1 MPRFPVAFNRRKSTA
16 DNLDNASVGGPSFRV
31 LDRSEVVSGTKNF
44 DAPNP
49 NTRPAVKSQS
59 MPNTL
64 MVVDPEDDNIFANL
78 NVNRYVPV
86 MNRPALANSCIGP
99 IPGPDSI
106 AGSISS
112 PITMK
117 DGGGSERIAELV
129 ERNVSTAP
137 SSADLNAQQQQQQQF
152 QQQFHQQQQQQHQQE
167 DFRLQNKKLYG
178 DVPVPP
184 IPKSNTTSS
193 FLKSAGRTFS
203 FGGNKKHLPIL
214 PNNDGPPPQTP
225 PKRSDTGST
234 TTSRDR
240 SMTESTVTTA
250 TPPKLEEEFTLD
262 LGGDFSKM
270 LGGGFDKR
278 ASVLTVREDGRPALV
293 PRSLTGNRLNQ
304 PTPIHVDGQAKIEP
318 SPYSWGSQHSNEQLL
333 NSNSLLGTSPNEN
346 APPVPRHASPLG
358 RPQTSSGAS
367 PSVTQSSIPP
377 IPTSL
382 TESSLKRTSA
392 FFGRRRSTIDNAAA
406 EAAEDED
413 TVLLKDSL
421 FTVNRFLSGANLS
434 NTKQSSSPS
443 SRFGRRDDALGVGY
457 SQVPTE
463 STSPTLGATK
473 AAAEDDNLFDTN
485 LVSSSKMAQRF
496 VARKPSPPRNKVM
509 TPAQFERYRKDKER
523 EDGGQAASSSK
534 QEAKDDDEDDDDNY
548 EDDVD
553 EAEKS
558 RQAAKQRRK
567 QEAHMA
573 VYRQQMMKVTGEAAS
588 GTPARSSMHFSMST
602 PNLPTMGSLAPP
614 NAGFSPQT
622 GPENEDGDEDEEVPL
637 AILAAHGFPNK
648 NRPPTRLSTMMSNPN
663 LRAAA
668 APSFQ
673 RPQSVVG
680 SDAHGP
686 APPANGG
693 RLPVFARNL
702 PQDPY
707 GLVNTNNRETFNF
720 AGGAPAG
727 SPQTNSGGLP
737 PGGLVGVIA
746 SEERSRAMR
755 RGSPNIDAVNK
766 PMPGMGGPQFDP
778 AAGIP
783 PQMMYPGMGM
793 PQPMLT
799 PGDQAQIQMTQ
810 QMQQFM
816 QMQMQFMQM
825 MANGGANGMQ
835 RPMSSQYGGPG
846 APQLGMMGMDGMG
859 GMGGMNNDMARHS
872 FMDNGSVMD
881 MPLQRPDMHM
891 RTMSMVQPSSAS
903 WMQQPQGQGY
913 APSIRIQG
921 ANGYAPSIA
930 PSERSNVGLPGRYR
944 PVSHMPAGPA
954 PSELRKSMTMSG
966 ALGSPSVDAQTS
978 STTTPRPNTSGSM
991 SPNENTLPNGRGPS
1005 PTGWDMSRKQKS
1017 ASPLAQT
1024 NVAAD
1029 DDDDEEG
1036 WAAMKAKR
1044 DKKRSMWKSKKTLS
1058 NELSALIS

>member
-16 DNLDNASVGGPSFRV
+16 DNLDNAAVAGPSFRV

-44 DAPNP
+44 DAAANAAA
-49 NTRPAVKSQS
+49 NARLSVKSQS

-64 MVVDPEDDNIFANL
+64 SVVDPEDDNIFANL
-78 NVNRYVPV
+78 NVNR
-86 MNRPALANSCIGP
+86 
-99 IPGPDSI
+99 
-106 AGSISS
+106 
-112 PITMK
+112 
-117 DGGGSERIAELV
+117 
-129 ERNVSTAP
+129 NVSTAP
-137 SSADLNAQQQQQQQF
+137 SSADLNTQQF

-167 DFRLQNKKLYG
+167 DFRLRNKKLYG

-203 FGGNKKHLPIL
+203 FGGQKKHVPIV
-214 PNNDGPPPQTP
+214 PDNQVPQTP
-225 PKRSDTGST
+225 PNGSITGRGRST
-234 TTSRDR
+234 TT
-240 SMTESTVTTA
+240 STVTTA
-250 TPPKLEEEFTLD
+250 TPPKIDEDFTLD

-278 ASVLTVREDGRPALV
+278 TSVMTVRDDGAARLALA
-293 PRSLTGNRLNQ
+293 PRTLTGNRLNQ
-304 PTPIHVDGQAKIEP
+304 PTPTPIQVDVATKIEP
-318 SPYSWGSQHSNEQLL
+318 SPYSWGSQASNERLL

-346 APPVPRHASPLG
+346 APPPVPRHASPTD
-358 RPQTSSGAS
+358 RPQTSSGGA
-367 PSVTQSSIPP
+367 PSVPQHSVPP
-377 IPTSL
+377 IPTSF
-382 TESSLKRTSA
+382 TDSSLKRSSA
-392 FFGRRRSTIDNAAA
+392 LFGRRRSTIDNAAA
-406 EAAEDED
+406 EADDED

-421 FTVNRFLSGANLS
+421 FTVNRFLAGTNLTNS
-434 NTKQSSSPS
+434 AKTSSSPS
-443 SRFGRRDDALGVGY
+443 SRFGRDALGVGY

-463 STSPTLGATK
+463 SASPTLGAK
-473 AAAEDDNLFDTN
+473 AVADDDDEDDNLFDSN
-485 LVSSSKMAQRF
+485 LAHSSRMAQRF

-509 TPAQFERYRKDKER
+509 TPAQFERYRKGKEQ
-523 EDGGQAASSSK
+523 EGSGSSAQVTK
-534 QEAKDDDEDDDDNY
+534 QDEKDADEEDDNY
-548 EDDVD
+548 EDDED
-553 EAEKS
+553 EVEKS

-567 QEAHMA
+567 QEAHMV

-602 PNLPTMGSLAPP
+602 PNLPTMA
-614 NAGFSPQT
+614 NAGAGSSPQADSEA
-622 GPENEDGDEDEEVPL
+622 GGEDEDEEVPL

-648 NRPPTRLSTMMSNPN
+648 NRPPTRLSSMMSNPN

-680 SDAHGP
+680 GDA
-686 APPANGG
+686 AAAANHG

-707 GLVNTNNRETFNF
+707 GLVNSNNRETLNF
-720 AGGAPAG
+720 AGGAPAPSQQANG
-727 SPQTNSGGLP
+727 GGLP

-755 RGSPNIDAVNK
+755 RGSPNMEAANR
-766 PMPGMGGPQFDP
+766 PLTNMMPGQQFDP

-783 PQMMYPGMGM
+783 PHMMYPGMGM
-793 PQPMLT
+793 QQPMLT

-825 MANGGANGMQ
+825 MASGGGNGMQ

-846 APQLGMMGMDGMG
+846 GAPMNIGMMGGGGGGMDGMGGG
-859 GMGGMNNDMARHS
+859 GMGGMNNDVARHS

-881 MPLQRPDMHM
+881 MQLPRLDMHT

-903 WMQQPQGQGY
+903 WMQQPQMTGY
-913 APSIRIQG
+913 APSIRVQG

-930 PSERSNVGLPGRYR
+930 PSERSNIGLPGRYR
-944 PVSHMPAGPA
+944 PVSQMPAGPA
-954 PSELRKSMTMSG
+954 PSELRKSMTMSSV
-966 ALGSPSVDAQTS
+966 LGSAVGDSQTS
-978 STTTPRPNTSGSM
+978 ATTTPRPNTSGSM
-991 SPNENTLPNGRGPS
+991 SPNENNLNTRGPS
-1005 PTGWDMSRKQKS
+1005 PTGWDLSRKQKS
-1017 ASPLAQT
+1017 PSPL
-1024 NVAAD
+1024 NKAAKAVD

-1044 DKKRSMWKSKKTLS
+1044 DKKRSLWKSKKTLS
-1058 NELSALIS
+1058 SELSSLIS

>member
-16 DNLDNASVGGPSFRV
+16 DNLDNASVGSPSFRV
-31 LDRSEVVSGTKNF
+31 LDRSEVFSGTKNF

-49 NTRPAVKSQS
+49 NARLAVKSQS
-59 MPNTL
+59 MPNAL
-64 MVVDPEDDNIFANL
+64 MVADPEDDNIFANL
-78 NVNRYVPV
+78 NVNRLLHYDRSGFE
-86 MNRPALANSCIGP
+86 MEA
-99 IPGPDSI
+99 D
-106 AGSISS
+106 
-112 PITMK
+112 
-117 DGGGSERIAELV
+117 LV
-129 ERNVSTAP
+129 EGVGSGSSNTTKTTSDDSSRHSNVSTAP

-152 QQQFHQQQQQQHQQE
+152 QQQFHQQQQQQHQE
-167 DFRLQNKKLYG
+167 DYRLANKKLYG

-203 FGGNKKHLPIL
+203 FGGNKKNLPIL
-214 PNNDGPPPQTP
+214 PNDDAPLPQTP

-234 TTSRDR
+234 ATSRDR
-240 SMTESTVTTA
+240 SLTESTVTTA
-250 TPPKLEEEFTLD
+250 TPPKLEEGFTLD

-278 ASVLTVREDGRPALV
+278 ASVMTVREDGRPALV

-304 PTPIHVDGQAKIEP
+304 PTPIHVDGSAKVEP

-333 NSNSLLGTSPNEN
+333 NANSLLASSPNEN
-346 APPVPRHASPLG
+346 APPVPRHAAPLA
-358 RPQTSSGAS
+358 RPQTSSGTS
-367 PSVTQSSIPP
+367 PNVTQSTIPP
-377 IPTSL
+377 IPTSR

-392 FFGRRRSTIDNAAA
+392 LFGRRRSTIENAA
-406 EAAEDED
+406 EAADDED

-421 FTVNRFLSGANLS
+421 STVNRFLAGASLS
-434 NTKQSSSPS
+434 NNKQTSSPS
-443 SRFGRRDDALGVGY
+443 SRFGRRDDALGVSY

-463 STSPTLGATK
+463 STSPTFGAK
-473 AAAEDDNLFDTN
+473 VVADNDDNLFDTN
-485 LVSSSKMAQRF
+485 LISSSRTAQRF

-523 EDGGQAASSSK
+523 EESGQTTSASK
-534 QEAKDDDEDDDDNY
+534 QEANGDSDDDDDKY
-548 EDDVD
+548 EDDED

-567 QEAHMA
+567 QEAHMS

-588 GTPARSSMHFSMST
+588 GTPARSSMHYSLST
-602 PNLPTMGSLAPP
+602 PNLPTMGTLAPNTP
-614 NAGFSPQT
+614 NGARLSPQN
-622 GPENEDGDEDEEVPL
+622 GSENEGEDEDEEVPL
-637 AILAAHGFPNK
+637 AILAAHGFPSK
-648 NRPPTRLSTMMSNPN
+648 NRPPARLSTMMSNPN

-673 RPQSVVG
+673 RPQSIVG
-680 SDAHGP
+680 SEANSP
-686 APPANGG
+686 AAPPNGG

-707 GLVNTNNRETFNF
+707 GLVNSNNRETLNF
-720 AGGAPAG
+720 AGGAPAV
-727 SPQTNSGGLP
+727 SPQANSGGLP

-755 RGSPNIDAVNK
+755 RGSPNADAINK
-766 PMPGMGGPQFDP
+766 PVPHMGPMGFGGPQFDP

-846 APQLGMMGMDGMG
+846 GPMNMGMMGGMD
-859 GMGGMNNDMARHS
+859 GMNNDMGRHS
-872 FMDNGSVMD
+872 FVDNGSVMD
-881 MPLQRPDMHM
+881 MQLPHPDMHM
-891 RTMSMVQPSSAS
+891 RTMSMVQPNSAS
-903 WMQQPQGQGY
+903 WMQQPQGHGY

-921 ANGYAPSIA
+921 ANAYAPSIA

-944 PVSHMPAGPA
+944 PVSHVPAGPA

-966 ALGSPSVDAQTS
+966 AISSSTGDAQTS
-978 STTTPRPNTSGSM
+978 ATSTPRPNTSGSM
-991 SPNENTLPNGRGPS
+991 SPNENNTPNGRGAS
-1005 PTGWDMSRKQKS
+1005 PTGWDLSRKQKS
-1017 ASPLAQT
+1017 ASPLAQS
-1024 NVAAD
+1024 NVAD
-1029 DDDDEEG
+1029 DDDDEQG
-1036 WAAMKAKR
+1036 WAAMKARR
-1044 DKKRSMWKSKKTLS
+1044 DKKRSIWKSKKTLS
-1058 NELSALIS
+1058 SEIGALIS

>member
-16 DNLDNASVGGPSFRV
+16 DNLDNVAVAGPSFRV
-31 LDRSEVVSGTKNF
+31 LDRSEVVSGAKNF
-44 DAPNP
+44 DTPSA
-49 NTRPAVKSQS
+49 RLAVKSQS

-64 MVVDPEDDNIFANL
+64 SVVDPEDDNIFANL
-78 NVNRYVPV
+78 NVNRGSGSS
-86 MNRPALANSCIGP
+86 NTTKTTSDNS
-99 IPGPDSI
+99 SRH
-106 AGSISS
+106 S
-112 PITMK
+112 
-117 DGGGSERIAELV
+117 
-129 ERNVSTAP
+129 NVSTAP
-137 SSADLNAQQQQQQQF
+137 SSADLNTQQQQQQQF

-203 FGGNKKHLPIL
+203 FGGGKRHLPVL
-214 PNNDGPPPQTP
+214 PDNQAPQTP
-225 PKRSDTGST
+225 PSTG
-234 TTSRDR
+234 RDR
-240 SMTESTVTTA
+240 SMTASTVTTA
-250 TPPKLEEEFTLD
+250 TPPKLDEEFTLD

-278 ASVLTVREDGRPALV
+278 ASVMTVRDDGADRPALA
-293 PRSLTGNRLNQ
+293 PRTLTGNRLNQ
-304 PTPIHVDGQAKIEP
+304 PTPIQVDSVAKIEP
-318 SPYSWGSQHSNEQLL
+318 SPYSWGSQNSNERLL
-333 NSNSLLGTSPNEN
+333 YSNSLMGTSPNEN
-346 APPVPRHASPLG
+346 APPPVPRHASPTN
-358 RPQTSSGAS
+358 RPQTSSGGT
-367 PSVTQSSIPP
+367 PSVAQHSVPP
-377 IPTSL
+377 IPTSF
-382 TESSLKRTSA
+382 TDSSLKRSSA
-392 FFGRRRSTIDNAAA
+392 LFGRRRSTIDNAAQ
-406 EAAEDED
+406 AEDED

-421 FTVNRFLSGANLS
+421 FTVNRFLAGANLS
-434 NTKQSSSPS
+434 SAAKSSSSPS
-443 SRFGRRDDALGVGY
+443 SRFGRDALGVGY

-463 STSPTLGATK
+463 STSPTLGAK
-473 AAAEDDNLFDTN
+473 AVADDDDNLFDTN
-485 LVSSSKMAQRF
+485 LVHSSRMAQRF

-523 EDGGQAASSSK
+523 EDGNQSAQVTK
-534 QEAKDDDEDDDDNY
+534 QDEKDDEEEEDNY
-548 EDDVD
+548 EDDED

-588 GTPARSSMHFSMST
+588 GTPARSSMHLSMST
-602 PNLPTMGSLAPP
+602 PNLPTMGSLAP
-614 NAGFSPQT
+614 GGQHGSGLSPQT
-622 GPENEDGDEDEEVPL
+622 GSEAEGEDEDEEVPL

-663 LRAAA
+663 LRQAA
-668 APSFQ
+668 APSYQ

-680 SDAHGP
+680 GDAP
-686 APPANGG
+686 AASGG

-707 GLVNTNNRETFNF
+707 GLINSSNRETPNF

-727 SPQTNSGGLP
+727 SPQVNGGLP

-755 RGSPNIDAVNK
+755 RGSPNIEAANK
-766 PMPGMGGPQFDP
+766 PLPNMALGQQFDP
-778 AAGIP
+778 MAGIP
-783 PQMMYPGMGM
+783 SHMMYPGMGM
-793 PQPMLT
+793 QQPMLT

-825 MANGGANGMQ
+825 MANGGGNGMQ
-835 RPMSSQYGGPG
+835 RPVSSQFGGPG
-846 APQLGMMGMDGMG
+846 GQMNMGMMGGMDGMG
-859 GMGGMNNDMARHS
+859 GMGGMSGMNGMGGMNNDMARHS

-881 MPLQRPDMHM
+881 MQLPRPDMHM

-903 WMQQPQGQGY
+903 WMQQPQMPGY
-913 APSIRIQG
+913 APSIRVQG

-944 PVSHMPAGPA
+944 PVSQMPAGPA
-954 PSELRKSMTMSG
+954 PSDLRKSMTMSG
-966 ALGSPSVDAQTS
+966 ALGSTVGDSQTS
-978 STTTPRPNTSGSM
+978 ATTTPRPNTSGSM
-991 SPNENTLPNGRGPS
+991 SPNENNLNTRGPS
-1005 PTGWDMSRKQKS
+1005 PTGWDISRKQKS
-1017 ASPLAQT
+1017 PSPLNKA
-1024 NVAAD
+1024 NVAD

-1044 DKKRSMWKSKKTLS
+1044 DKKRSLWKSKKTLS
-1058 NELSALIS
+1058 SELGSLIS